1 MLAIA
6 KKYHN
11 HDAQVVAA
19 VFNRQA
25 LLFDDFGMAVGNRRH
40 IFLDFN
46 LLIRIQSKLREK
58 IRESR
63 PLASYCRLRMA
74 GKTSSVDSV

>member
-1 MLAIA
+1 M
-6 KKYHN
+6 
-11 HDAQVVAA
+11 AA

-25 LLFDDFGMAVGNRRH
+25 LLFDDFGMTVGNRRH

-46 LLIRIQSKLREK
+46 LLILIQSKLREK